1 MRTYGVPGCL
11 AGASCVHLGICWPF
25 QLECSPRCS
34 WGSWGWGEGQFQMPE
49 GLEGLMEF
57 LRGCPMHSL
66 LTMSSLSVGVKPRS
80 ALCFQQ
86 TRFAAGVVR
95 AVVAGCV
102 KRMYLPGLCWG
113 LGLYLYCRR
122 SRPKSFPVALC

>member
-1 MRTYGVPGCL
+1 
-11 AGASCVHLGICWPF
+11 
-25 QLECSPRCS
+25 
-34 WGSWGWGEGQFQMPE
+34 
-49 GLEGLMEF
+49 
-57 LRGCPMHSL
+57 MHSL
-66 LTMSSLSVGVKPRS
+66 LTMSSLCIGVKPRS

-95 AVVAGCV
+95 AVVSGCV

-113 LGLYLYCRR
+113 LGLYLYCPR